1 MSINY
6 LEYLT
11 AIKEEQS
18 FTRAAKRLYISQPA
32 LTSAIHKL
40 ESSLGVELV
49 NRSHTPI
56 HLTPAGI
63 LYVQEMVKIQMQ
75 ERNLASRLKNL
86 DDPEKQF
93 NIGIG
98 LWRGEYW
105 LPWLIPGIKKMFPH
119 IHPNVLNGSFDT
131 LEAKMLLGEIDVA
144 FGTLNL
150 LPDEYPSA
158 ALAREPLILVIP
170 KALQIPELESLSSSS
185 PEHPAVIDPQ
195 LLNGCPFIRPT
206 PGNSYYRFLE
216 RELHHY
222 NIQPGE
228 TLTINSPF
236 VCYKLAEQGLG
247 ICLLPQQQITYS
259 DSLYYCRFPEDLL
272 YQNVYLYW
280 SKDTNK
286 LELIHGLIQYI
297 KSKQEGSL

>member
-6 LEYLT
+6 LDYLT

-40 ESSLGVELV
+40 ESTLDVELV
-49 NRSHTPI
+49 NRSHTPV

-63 LYVQEMVKIQMQ
+63 LYLQEMQKIQTQ
-75 ERNLASRLKNL
+75 ERSLANRLKNL
-86 DDPEKQF
+86 DDPGKQF

-98 LWRGEYW
+98 LWRGEFW
-105 LPWLIPGIKKMFPH
+105 LPWLIHGIKKMFPH
-119 IHPNVLNGSFDT
+119 LHINILNGSFDT

-150 LPDEYPSA
+150 LPDEYPSV
-158 ALAREPLILVIP
+158 LLVREALILVIP
-170 KALQIPELESLSSSS
+170 KALQIPGLESASSSS
-185 PEHPAVIDPQ
+185 PENPAQINPQ
-195 LLNGCPFIRPT
+195 LLNGYPFIRPN

-222 NIQPGE
+222 SIQPGE
-228 TLTINSPF
+228 TLYINSPL
-236 VCYKLAEQGLG
+236 VCYSLAKQGIG
-247 ICLLPQQQITYS
+247 IALLPQQQVAYS
-259 DSLYYCRFPEDLL
+259 ESLYYCRFSEEVL

-280 SKDTNK
+280 SRDTNK
-286 LELIHGLIQYI
+286 LEFIHGLIQYI
-297 KSKQEGSL
+297 RQKPEGSF

>member
-6 LEYLT
+6 LDYLT

-40 ESSLGVELV
+40 ESSLGVELI

-56 HLTPAGI
+56 QLTPAGI
-63 LYVQEMVKIQMQ
+63 LYIQEMQKIQTQ
-75 ERNLASRLKNL
+75 ERSLVNRLKNL
-86 DDPEKQF
+86 DDPQKQF

-105 LPWLIPGIKKMFPH
+105 LPWLIPAIKKNFPN
-119 IHPNVLNGSFDT
+119 IHLNIINGSYHI
-131 LEAKMLLGEIDVA
+131 LETKMLLGEIDVA

-150 LPDEYPSA
+150 LPDDYPTVQ
-158 ALAREPLILVIP
+158 LAQETLILVIP
-170 KALQIPELESLSSSS
+170 KSLQIPGLESATSSS
-185 PEHPAVIDPQ
+185 PDYPVKIDPK
-195 LLNGCPFIRPT
+195 LLNGYPFLRPN

-222 NIQPGE
+222 HIQPGE
-228 TLTINSPF
+228 TLYINSPS
-236 VCYKLAEQGLG
+236 VCYKLAKQGLG
-247 ICLLPQQQITYS
+247 IALLPKQQIDYS
-259 DSLYYCRFPEDLL
+259 NALYYCKFSEDLL
-272 YQNVYLYW
+272 YQNVYMYW
-280 SKDTNK
+280 SKNTDKT
-286 LELIHGLIQYI
+286 ELIHRLIQYI
-297 KSKQEGSL
+297 QQNGVI